1 MLTLEVNDVYSLEL
15 ATEGAGVRLTL
26 TKEGTP
32 LVCRKA
38 TRKELRDFSESAS
51 ATAFKGRLILY
62 KQFGKIEIEAKKEII
77 GALPL
82 PQFEA
87 AITAVLTGSTV

>member
-1 MLTLEVNDVYSLEL
+1 MLTLEVDDLYSLEL
-15 ATEGAGVRLTL
+15 APENGGVRLTL
-26 TKEGTP
+26 MNAGEP

-38 TRKELRDFSESAS
+38 TRKELSEFSESPT

-77 GALPL
+77 GALPAV
-82 PQFEA
+82 QFDA
-87 AITAVLTGSTV
+87 AVNAILTEGVV